1 MVGCSTRQANDQ
13 QALSLEK
20 KMAEIRSKHLVEVG
34 KITAQTKGTTACVLF
49 IRELDALLNAV
60 TR

>member
-1 MVGCSTRQANDQ
+1 MVDFAIRQANDQ

-34 KITAQTKGTTACVLF
+34 KVTAQTEGAHACFVV
-49 IRELDALLNAV
+49 EL
-60 TR
+60 